1 MQKRGDITL
10 LFLYT
15 TIFHKRLMR
24 QYAIVSIK
32 IITALNSINQG
43 YLFISIY
50 YIFYITKKHS
60 KYIISAIKF
69 LKTLS
74 SFYPFL

>member
-1 MQKRGDITL
+1 MQKRGDVTL

-24 QYAIVSIK
+24 QYAIVSIR
-32 IITALNSINQG
+32 IITTLSSINQV

-50 YIFYITKKHS
+50 YIFYITKKYS

-74 SFYPFL
+74 SFDPFL